1 MTLREGD
8 DIYRGSNI
16 RSWQNVL
23 IGGLER
29 RLLADRNIFKVYIS
43 PYLVFFV
50 FYFISFF
57 FLYFLC
63 IFGMSY
69 GAFIENLI

>member
-29 RLLADRNIFKVYIS
+29 RLLADRNIFKVYVS
-43 PYLVFFV
+43 PYLVFL
-50 FYFISFF
+50 YFI
-57 FLYFLC
+57 
-63 IFGMSY
+63 
-69 GAFIENLI
+69 